1 MTQVTVTGTYHAP
14 DGTPSYGVV
23 TFTPRVLQA
32 AGATAFHLGSV
43 SVSLDQ
49 LGHFSVSLIASDSS
63 GLNPSGWTYQVRED
77 ISGRPPRFYDVL
89 VRVAD
94 AGPGIN
100 LVTVAPATQNQGGLV
115 PVAGPQ
121 GIQGIQGIQ
130 GVAGT
135 NGAAGAT
142 GATGPAGPHDGTQN
156 EYGYNLNAGCGGV
169 SMRYGVIAVL
179 VATQQAQFAYFRAP
193 KSFTANNL
201 RFGLPGAAT
210 QASTLSRFGIYSVD
224 PTTGALLALLASTA
238 NDTTL
243 FSTGASSGAP
253 KVKALQASLALT
265 QDTWYAVMMLTVQAA
280 GTLPSLAFV
289 SQGASGA
296 SNMPLSAS
304 LPRLNGSIAGQSDLP
319 ASVSAGSISAAN
331 VTLWTELTP

>member
-1 MTQVTVTGTYHAP
+1 MILVTVTGTYKQP
-14 DGTPSYGVV
+14 DGSPASGYVL
-23 TFTPRVLQA
+23 FTPAPQIVADTSNDTLMVA
-32 AGATAFHLGSV
+32 DTISTALDISGS
-43 SVSLDQ
+43 
-49 LGHFSVSLIASDSS
+49 FSVQLASTTDTNLSP
-63 GLNPSGWTYQVRED
+63 NGWTYVVQEGIDGVAMRTYNVD
-77 ISGRPPRFYDVL
+77 IADPGPVNLFDLAPVPKVL
-89 VRVAD
+89 
-94 AGPGIN
+94 
-100 LVTVAPATQNQGGLV
+100 GGLRLI
-115 PVAGPQ
+115 PGPQ
-121 GIQGIQGIQ
+121 GP
-130 GVAGT
+130 A
-135 NGAAGAT
+135 GAAGGT
-142 GATGPAGPHDGTQN
+142 GPQGPTGPTGPTGPAGPHDGTQN

-179 VATQQAQFAYFRAP
+179 VVTQQAQFAYFRAP

-201 RFGLPGAAT
+201 KFGLPVAAT
-210 QASTLSRFGIYSVD
+210 QASTLSRFGVYSVD

-253 KVKALQASLALT
+253 KVKALQAGLALT

-289 SQGASGA
+289 SQGASGV
-296 SNMPLSAS
+296 SNIPLSAS
-304 LPRLNGSIAGQSDLP
+304 LPRLNGSLAGQSDLP